1 MILAAIDNSPAA
13 ALVTETAAR
22 LAADGGRVVHVVH
35 AQEGVTAG
43 DGGTDGEAVEA
54 AKAVVRDHLA
64 RLAASHVRA
73 EGQVLLHATD
83 HGTAGRL
90 VAEYANEVGA
100 TTIIVGAATHQ
111 GLSALMDA
119 SASAELRRHAKGR
132 ILVIDPDAP
141 SANAA
146 TFAG

>member
-1 MILAAIDNSPAA
+1 
-13 ALVTETAAR
+13 
-22 LAADGGRVVHVVH
+22 
-35 AQEGVTAG
+35 
-43 DGGTDGEAVEA
+43 
-54 AKAVVRDHLA
+54 
-64 RLAASHVRA
+64 
-73 EGQVLLHATD
+73 VLLHATD

-100 TTIIVGAATHQ
+100 TTIIVGAGTHH

-119 SASAELRRHAKGR
+119 SASAELRRHAR
-132 ILVIDPDAP
+132 ARVLVIDPDAP